1 MKIERVKC
9 DICGKEFDRNKPMA
23 YLNII
28 LHTRPVGMEND
39 DSRLFDI
46 CDSCCR
52 TYEKEINNILD
63 VTNRMVIMLRLKE
76 RTVCDYFS

>member
-28 LHTRPVGMEND
+28 LHTRPIGMEND
-39 DSRLFDI
+39 DSHLFDI
-46 CDSCCR
+46 CDFCCR
-52 TYEKEINNILD
+52 TYEKEIKNILD
-63 VTNRMVIMLRLKE
+63 AVNKTMIMLRIKK
-76 RTVCDYFS
+76 RKDCNYFS